1 MARPVEKRRY
11 GQQLPGA
18 SRLRGIR
25 PTRGGDPA
33 GACRARGD
41 SRPVR
46 EDAARHS
53 SPPPARGG
61 RPPPGAP
68 AGGGGVGGAL
78 GPRLYGLERQIDP
91 GPEEI
96 ERRLAATESEPSSPG
111 RAQRL
116 AVLERRRDAVR
127 ALARRRD
134 ALAATLTTTLTAL
147 ASLRAAIEQEPERL
161 DDALRVA
168 TGCLESAQPT

>member
-33 GACRARGD
+33 SACRARGD

-53 SPPPARGG
+53 SALRERGGGGRRAARAGGRVGTPTLGVGTTDRPGSGGNRASARG
-61 RPPPGAP
+61 
-68 AGGGGVGGAL
+68 AGGG
-78 GPRLYGLERQIDP
+78 
-91 GPEEI
+91 
-96 ERRLAATESEPSSPG
+96 
-111 RAQRL
+111 
-116 AVLERRRDAVR
+116 
-127 ALARRRD
+127 
-134 ALAATLTTTLTAL
+134 
-147 ASLRAAIEQEPERL
+147 
-161 DDALRVA
+161 
-168 TGCLESAQPT
+168 QPV

>member
-1 MARPVEKRRY
+1 LL
-11 GQQLPGA
+11 GQA
-18 SRLRGIR
+18 
-25 PTRGGDPA
+25 
-33 GACRARGD
+33 
-41 SRPVR
+41 
-46 EDAARHS
+46 
-53 SPPPARGG
+53 
-61 RPPPGAP
+61 
-68 AGGGGVGGAL
+68 GAL
-78 GPRLYGLERQIDP
+78 GRQLYGLERQIDP